1 MNVTD
6 LIVEVSGD
14 TEEKQQAKA
23 DLALQG
29 KHKQTNPLDMN
40 KAVTSSDILAE
51 PVLDTVTPEEIKR
64 IYPVKVNPTV
74 LQRATDIINASV
86 QDMDYVLAKEFR
98 DNVFGFIDI
107 IKESKHRVAFEDYV
121 NACKFVTFKMAGN
134 TDIRAYALTFPDR
147 VRRMEREK
155 VPNSH
160 LYQYA
165 NLYAKNKTVVEVM
178 TKVMIPTHV
187 LYQDIFHKAVKTQAE
202 LMQTAKSEK
211 VRADAANSLMTHLK
225 TPEIKKAELQVNVG
239 STGAIDQ
246 LSEALANLSG
256 KQSEMLSQG
265 KYSLQDIRE
274 ATIIEVTDED

>member
-14 TEEKQQAKA
+14 TEEKQQVKA

-29 KHKQTNPLDMN
+29 KHKQTNPLDMD

-86 QDMDYVLAKEFR
+86 KDMDYVLAKEFR

>member
-29 KHKQTNPLDMN
+29 KHKQTNPLDMD

-74 LQRATDIINASV
+74 LQRASDIINASV

>member
-29 KHKQTNPLDMN
+29 KHKQTNPLDMD

-274 ATIIEVTDED
+274 ATIIEVIDED